1 MFKKNQYDRQFEFSL
16 RKKRGGGGAAAFII
30 GSVLFGAL
38 MMAPATLAAETG
50 TTPLQPT
57 MGEIVS
63 RAPGATADQLA
74 TNKVSVSNVRFD
86 RTDIKES

>member
-1 MFKKNQYDRQFEFSL
+1 MFKKNQYDRQFKFSL

-50 TTPLQPT
+50 TTPL
-57 MGEIVS
+57 
-63 RAPGATADQLA
+63 
-74 TNKVSVSNVRFD
+74 
-86 RTDIKES
+86 